1 MRTKIAGGWRKIL
14 PHFKQAGVWRKGEHV
29 FSKVSGQWK
38 DVSEPH
44 KPASIIDLL
53 IIPTHQFPPYGER
66 FGFAHSYNPRGQ
78 ISTNVLNLYNPAI
91 SFASC
96 EWGFSGHPTIPAWH
110 WFTFQLG
117 GDQRGVPWPELGW
130 FNDIPLHFVS
140 NDWQPQ
146 YGATRVW
153 YRSYRELPRNQNQH
167 RILI

>member
-1 MRTKIAGGWRKIL
+1 MKIRVANRWVKAHPGWRVGN
-14 PHFKQAGVWRKGEHV
+14 QWTR
-29 FSKVSGQWK
+29 SGQRFIKVQDQWR
-38 DVSEPH
+38 DVSEPT

-53 IIPTHQFPPYGER
+53 IIPTHQFLNYGER
-66 FGFAHSYNPRGQ
+66 FGFAHSYNPPGQ
-78 ISTNVLNLYNPAI
+78 ISTNVLNLHNPAI

-96 EWGFSGHPTIPAWH
+96 EWGFTGHPTIPAWH
-110 WFTFQLG
+110 WFTFHLG

>member
-1 MRTKIAGGWRKIL
+1 MRLRTVGVWRKIL

-53 IIPTHQFPPYGER
+53 IIPTRVFPPYGER
-66 FGFAHSYNPRGQ
+66 YGYAGSYSPTGQ
-78 ISTNVLNLYNPAI
+78 ISTNRLNLYNNNI
-91 SFASC
+91 SFSSC
-96 EWGFSGHPTIPAWH
+96 EWGLSGHPTIPAWH
-110 WFTFQLG
+110 WFTFHLP